1 MADKITIYHNPR
13 CSKSRET
20 LALLQNQGIEPTV
33 VQYLQNPPDATTL
46 KQLLKAL
53 NISPR
58 ELLRNKED
66 EYKTLKLADPKLSD
80 EELIAAMCQHPKLI
94 ERPIVVKGKRAVL
107 GRPPENALQ
116 LLR

>member
-20 LALLQNQGIEPTV
+20 LALLQDHNVEPTV
-33 VQYLQNPPDATTL
+33 VQYLQTPPDAATL

-53 NISPR
+53 KLSAR
-58 ELLRNKED
+58 ELLRTKED
-66 EYKTLKLADPKLSD
+66 EYKTLKLADASLTE
-80 EELIAAMCQHPKLI
+80 EELIAAMSRHPKLI

-107 GRPPENALQ
+107 GRPPENVLQ